1 MIVFFDGVCLLCA
14 RFIQII
20 LQKDKKRAIRVAPL
34 QWISDPRLKNQ
45 FGDSVMVLTSDGQ
58 WLGGSDAA
66 LYVLVRLPKY
76 TWLKMAYILPKSFRN
91 YLYSFIAKKRYH
103 WFGQSET
110 CRVPTQEEKKTFLTP
125 EEVNQIQNTWIAQNN
140 FS

>member
-91 YLYSFIAKKRYH
+91 CLYSFIAKKRYH